1 MKAKLDVINVNE
13 KAGKKQEQEQME
25 IRRRQRER
33 MRAKKLERQRKRRK
47 QLIRLAVSVVM
58 IVLLVSV
65 IKNMGK
71 KNMTVEVSDRQKQ
84 QSTEET
90 EATYTLVYEVMYPEF
105 YKHHTPEVLK
115 EKEIDHALKE
125 LAEIYTEFEAIYEE
139 RDKYPDKLLSALCNN
154 PEMLSYVEGY
164 LKYESGDKTVA
175 GDAALTSE
183 EKEQR
188 FPLFLQWDKRWGYE
202 AYGDFNIALSGC
214 GPTCLSMVLV
224 ALNHDYDMTPKKVA
238 DFAMKNGFY
247 VEGTGTAWSLM
258 TEGAKELGLSA
269 KEVSLDEYV
278 MKNQLDAGKMLICSV
293 GPGDFTAQGHFI
305 VIYDYDEHGFRI
317 NDPNCVYRSSKSWSY
332 REIASQIKILWA
344 YGKNE

>member
-1 MKAKLDVINVNE
+1 M
-13 KAGKKQEQEQME
+13 
-25 IRRRQRER
+25 RRRKKRI
-33 MRAKKLERQRKRRK
+33 RAIFRLVCLTFV
-47 QLIRLAVSVVM
+47 LIG
-58 IVLLVSV
+58 LLVFANHISQLKLGNLTWKEAGSG
-65 IKNMGK
+65 IPAGYI
-71 KNMTVEVSDRQKQ
+71 VEADTSPDMPVLREGSELKEQIHKLAQADKDY
-84 QSTEET
+84 
-90 EATYTLVYEVMYPEF
+90 AKIYEHYDEYPE
-105 YKHHTPEVLK
+105 
-115 EKEIDHALKE
+115 ALM
-125 LAEIYTEFEAIYEE
+125 LA
-139 RDKYPDKLLSALCNN
+139 LSNN
-154 PEMLSYVEGY
+154 SEMLDFVKGY
-164 LKYESGDKTVA
+164 LTAEPVA
-175 GDAALTSE
+175 NGGLTHA
-183 EKEQR
+183 EKKEDI
-188 FPLFLQWDKRWGYE
+188 PLLLQWDKRWGYE

-344 YGKNE
+344 YGKK